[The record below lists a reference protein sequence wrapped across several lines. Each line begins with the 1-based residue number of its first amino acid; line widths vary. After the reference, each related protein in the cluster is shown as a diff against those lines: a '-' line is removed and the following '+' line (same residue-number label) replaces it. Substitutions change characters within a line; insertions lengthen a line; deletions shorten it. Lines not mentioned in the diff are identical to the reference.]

1 MESIPHED
9 VLPVER
15 EDCRAFACDDAARV
29 VTKRDIFTLTRVI
42 GSKCSFIR
50 EHEVRRPRICT
61 RFILV
66 RHDHK
71 NRVVC
76 TVDCCAKHF

>member
-15 EDCRAFACDDAARV
+15 EDCRAFACNDAARV

-42 GSKCSFIR
+42 GSECSFIR
-50 EHEVRRPRICT
+50 EHEIRSPRICAS
-61 RFILV
+61 FILV
-66 RHDHK
+66 RHDRK
-71 NRVVC
+71 NQVVC
-76 TVDCCAKHF
+76 AVDCGLKHF